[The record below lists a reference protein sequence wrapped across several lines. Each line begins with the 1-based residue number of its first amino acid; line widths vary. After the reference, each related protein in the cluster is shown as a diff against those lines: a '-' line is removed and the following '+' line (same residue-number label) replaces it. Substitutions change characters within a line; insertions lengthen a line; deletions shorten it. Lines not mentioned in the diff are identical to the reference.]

1 MLTSFTYERT
11 QNGVTVVMNV
21 DLKAMAARLTLT
33 KDGATIAAGLF
44 NPSWHGFE
52 TPEGVAAFFD
62 YPFTKWNPV
71 ECCHYEIARIDW
83 MIQEATP
90 AEPEPQQIAA

>member
-1 MLTSFTYERT
+1 MLTTFTYERI
-11 QNGVTVVMNV
+11 QNGVTVVMDV

-33 KDGATIAAGLF
+33 KDGAKIASGLF

-62 YPFTKWNPV
+62 YPFTKWDAV
-71 ECCHYEIARIDW
+71 ECCHYEISRIDW

-90 AEPEPQQIAA
+90 PVAEELKVAA